1 MSMVHF
7 GGSYGAAFPGTGIV
21 EKAEVWRAAAGE
33 LVLIAAAAAQKTK
46 RWRLF
51 STSDNLDAMLLGLAA
66 QPPVGSSPSSGSV
79 KVGKQAS
86 KLQQN
91 QVGKV

>member
-1 MSMVHF
+1 MVHF

-46 RWRLF
+46 R
-51 STSDNLDAMLLGLAA
+51 
-66 QPPVGSSPSSGSV
+66 
-79 KVGKQAS
+79 
-86 KLQQN
+86 
-91 QVGKV
+91 